1 MLQSIIRSQ
10 AVRSLTNRVL
20 PQCRHFHDDFNNK
33 DNSPE
38 DLRKKLAPL
47 KKFQVFH
54 DSEQVILDVE
64 EERQLREQQKPDE
77 SFIEPKQAVIDM
89 DINLERGLTGV
100 FEIEDLV
107 KLLRKENGI
116 DICVCK
122 VPAELKYVDYI
133 CVVTG
138 RSHRHMIGMSEYIRR
153 VFKLKKHRGD
163 IVPKIEG
170 ATAKDWMAMDL
181 GNIAVHIFSH
191 AARYNYD
198 LESLWA
204 LGSQYDEMCNRKE
217 DDKLAHLDK
226 YSIYLEDLKP
236 KTDS

>member
-1 MLQSIIRSQ
+1 MLRLSR
-10 AVRSLTNRVL
+10 RSLSQFRS
-20 PQCRHFHDDFNNK
+20 FHDEFNNDK
-33 DNSPE
+33 NSE

-64 EERQLREQQKPDE
+64 EERQLREQQKPGSADE
-77 SFIEPKQAVIDM
+77 HQPIIDM
-89 DINLERGLTGV
+89 DISFERGLTGV
-100 FEIEDLV
+100 FEIEELV
-107 KLLRKENGI
+107 KLLQKENGI

-122 VPAELKYVDYI
+122 VPPDLKYVDYI

-138 RSHRHMIGMSEYIRR
+138 RSNRHMIGMAEYVRR
-153 VFKLKKHRGD
+153 VFKHKRHRGD
-163 IVPKIEG
+163 ILPKIEG
-170 ATAKDWMAMDL
+170 ATGKDWMAMDL
-181 GNIAVHIFSH
+181 GNIALHIFSH

-204 LGSQYDEMCNRKE
+204 LGSQYDETCNRKQ
-217 DDKLAHLDK
+217 DHTLSHLDK

>member
-10 AVRSLTNRVL
+10 VLRLSRRSLFQFRS
-20 PQCRHFHDDFNNK
+20 FHDEFNNNK
-33 DNSPE
+33 NSE

-64 EERQLREQQKPDE
+64 EERQLREQQRPGNVDE
-77 SFIEPKQAVIDM
+77 HQPIIDM
-89 DINLERGLTGV
+89 DISYERGLTGV
-100 FEIEDLV
+100 FEIEELV
-107 KLLRKENGI
+107 KLLQKENGI

-122 VPAELKYVDYI
+122 VPPDLKYVDYI

-138 RSHRHMIGMSEYIRR
+138 RSNRHMIGMAEYVRR
-153 VFKLKKHRGD
+153 VFKHKRHRGD
-163 IVPKIEG
+163 ILPKIEG
-170 ATAKDWMAMDL
+170 ATGKDWMAMDL
-181 GNIAVHIFSH
+181 GNIALHIFSH

-204 LGSQYDEMCNRKE
+204 LGSQYDETCNRKQ
-217 DDKLAHLDK
+217 DHTLSHLDK

>member
-1 MLQSIIRSQ
+1 MLQSLIRSQ
-10 AVRSLTNRVL
+10 VIRTFANRVL
-20 PQCRHFHDDFNNK
+20 PQCRSFHDEFDKNK
-33 DNSPE
+33 KNGE

-64 EERQLREQQKPDE
+64 EERQLREQLKPGE
-77 SFIEPKQAVIDM
+77 SLDEPKAAVIDM
-89 DINLERGLTGV
+89 DISLERGLTGV

-107 KLLRKENGI
+107 KLLRKENGL
-116 DICVCK
+116 DICVCS

-138 RSHRHMIGMSEYIRR
+138 RSHRHMTGMAEYIRR
-153 VFKLKKHRGD
+153 VFKLKRHRGD
-163 IVPKIEG
+163 IIPKIEG
-170 ATAKDWMAMDL
+170 ATGRDWMAIDL

-204 LGSQYDEMCNRKE
+204 LGSQYDEAFNRKD
-217 DDKLAHLDK
+217 DDKLTHLDK

-236 KTDS
+236 KTDT

>member
-10 AVRSLTNRVL
+10 VVRLLSRGL
-20 PQCRHFHDDFNNK
+20 PQCRQFHDEFNNNN
-33 DNSPE
+33 NSD

-64 EERQLREQQKPDE
+64 EERQLREQQKAGSLEDQKPPL
-77 SFIEPKQAVIDM
+77 IIDM
-89 DINLERGLTGV
+89 DISLERGLNGV
-100 FEIEDLV
+100 FEIEEIV
-107 KLLRKENGI
+107 KLLQKENGI

-122 VPAELKYVDYI
+122 VPPDLKYVDYI
-133 CVVTG
+133 CVVTA
-138 RSHRHMIGMSEYIRR
+138 RSSRHMTGMAEYIRR
-153 VFKLKKHRGD
+153 VFKMKRHRGD
-163 IVPKIEG
+163 ILPKIEG
-170 ATAKDWMAMDL
+170 ATGKDWMAMDM
-181 GNIAVHIFSH
+181 GNIALHIFSP

-204 LGSQYDEMCNRKE
+204 LGAQYDETCNKKE
-217 DDKLAHLDK
+217 DDKLTHLDK